1 MYIKVRVVTKQKKSA
16 LEKVAPDTFRA
27 HVRAVP
33 ERGLANK
40 EVLQLLREYFPY
52 AKTIKLV
59 SGHTSP
65 SKIFSLEEKVV

>member
-16 LEKVAPDTFRA
+16 LEKVTTDTFRA
-27 HVRAVP
+27 YVRAVP

-40 EVLQLLREYFPY
+40 EVLHLLRGHFLD
-52 AKTIKLV
+52 AGTIKLV

-65 SKIFSLEEKVV
+65 SKIFSLEEKVI